1 MPKLYTIRISLQKS
15 VLALVLF
22 GFPKNTKR
30 HKSFTLYL
38 QLPSIDGDAEM
49 SLTESVPSVS
59 PLDEMELSALS
70 RITSANRGR
79 TPRCRGG
86 EEE

>member
-30 HKSFTLYL
+30 HKSLTLYL
-38 QLPSIDGDAEM
+38 QLPSIDGDAKDELDRVC
-49 SLTESVPSVS
+49 SLSEP
-59 PLDEMELSALS
+59 
-70 RITSANRGR
+70 IG
-79 TPRCRGG
+79 
-86 EEE
+86 